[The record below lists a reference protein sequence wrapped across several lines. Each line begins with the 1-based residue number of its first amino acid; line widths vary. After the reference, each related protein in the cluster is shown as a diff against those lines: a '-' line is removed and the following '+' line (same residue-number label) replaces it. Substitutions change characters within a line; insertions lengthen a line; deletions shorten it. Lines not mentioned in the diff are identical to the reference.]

1 VNGWSLFSGIGG
13 FDEGLRRAGVSITF
27 QCEGGGDPNGTTAE
41 RAQWA
46 QGVYRRAV
54 LATRFP
60 GVDCANDVRDVALQD
75 AREGRL
81 SGDGGSTEPEQ
92 SVDRRLGRSEAVDLI
107 CGGFP
112 CQDLSVAGRRAGLAG
127 ERSGLFFEFARI
139 ADAVLAPGGWFL
151 FENVPGLLSSNG
163 GRDFAVILATLAELG
178 FHDLAWRVL
187 DSRHFG
193 VAQRRRRVYLL
204 ARRARGQ
211 RACEVLL
218 EPEGS
223 AGDPQTR
230 RQAGQG
236 IAPALSGRSPTRLD
250 DQGTGQLVSTLQ
262 AHKTDGYRIDAEG
275 ASGGHLIADTL
286 TSGSHPASNMPGRW
300 REDDTNIVAQPL
312 RSNPHNNS
320 DPSMEARMHIY
331 GHQGVRRLTP
341 RECERLQGFPDDWT
355 LIPGASDSKRYAAL
369 GDAVTV
375 PVAEWIG
382 RRLVAVAAGR
392 SLDTHPSEVA

>member
-127 ERSGLFFEFARI
+127 ERSSLFFEFARI
-139 ADAVLAPGGWFL
+139 ADLVLPPGGWIL
-151 FENVPGLLSSNG
+151 IENVPGLLSSNG
-163 GRDFAVILATLAELG
+163 GRDYAVVLATLAELG

-193 VAQRRRRVYLL
+193 VAQRRRRVYIL
-204 ARRARGQ
+204 ARRARGD
-211 RACEVLL
+211 RACQVLL

-223 AGDPQTR
+223 AGHPQTR
-230 RQAGQG
+230 REAGPDAAVASLSGLGSGGPDDNDGQAGRIVTAG
-236 IAPALSGRSPTRLD
+236 TVTAMYGN
-250 DQGTGQLVSTLQ
+250 GTGH
-262 AHKTDGYRIDAEG
+262 A
-275 ASGGHLIADTL
+275 ADEITYL
-286 TSGSHPASNMPGRW
+286 
-300 REDDTNIVAQPL
+300 PL
-312 RSNPHNNS
+312 S
-320 DPSMEARMHIY
+320 A
-331 GHQGVRRLTP
+331 GVRRLTP

-375 PVAEWIG
+375 PIAEWIG
-382 RRLVAVAAGR
+382 RRLMAVAA
-392 SLDTHPSEVA
+392 